1 MQAPIRIKGNFTDL
15 GLSIKPYDIV
25 SSYISF
31 MASPLTAPF
40 QRIFSKKIPEDA
52 SSLCGELLDRDHLK
66 EVLAEMSKK
75 SPSLDEMYN
84 ND

>member
-1 MQAPIRIKGNFTDL
+1 
-15 GLSIKPYDIV
+15 
-25 SSYISF
+25 

-66 EVLAEMSKK
+66 EVLAEMSKNN
-75 SPSLDEMYN
+75 PSLDDMYN